1 MGKIFD
7 TQDYL
12 RIQLAFTA
20 DIEDDIAS
28 AVIKYI
34 DPDGIEGEWVASID
48 TINKTIYY
56 ELPQGSPLE
65 KYGLWT
71 VWSVATM
78 DDGRTIPGTIA
89 KFKVFTE
96 GT

>member
-20 DIEDDIAS
+20 DIEDDITS

-34 DPDGIEGEWVASID
+34 DPDGDEDEWVASID
-48 TINKTIYY
+48 TVNKTIYY
-56 ELPQGSPLE
+56 ELPQGSPLN
-65 KYGLWT
+65 KPGLWT
-71 VWSVATM
+71 VWSVVTM
-78 DDGRTIPGTIA
+78 DDGRILVGSIA
-89 KFKVFTE
+89 KFKVFAE